1 MEERMFEIADK
12 YKGLRITKDDLQFQL
27 KELNKEIDIAERELL
42 DAMVNDEVD
51 SFKRNGATFSMVM
64 KEYPSAVAE
73 RKQELYDVM
82 KNKGFEHLFT
92 INTNTLS
99 STLKEMKE
107 NNDNEMPDW
116 LEGLVKICE
125 KPSIRLK
132 K

>member
-27 KELNKEIDIAERELL
+27 KELNKEIDIMERELL
-42 DAMVNDEVD
+42 NAMVNGEVE
-51 SFKRNGATFSMVM
+51 SFKRNGATFSMVL

-82 KNKGFEHLFT
+82 KNKGYEYLFT

-116 LEGLVKICE
+116 LEGLVQICE